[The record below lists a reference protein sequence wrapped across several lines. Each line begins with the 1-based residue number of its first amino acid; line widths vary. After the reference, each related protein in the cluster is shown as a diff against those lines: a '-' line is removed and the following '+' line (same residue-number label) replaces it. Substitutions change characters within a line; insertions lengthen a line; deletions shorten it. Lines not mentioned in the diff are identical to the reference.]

1 MKALADLKRRQMS
14 TNLAAPLLPDEDFD
28 YQPRSL
34 GKPARHGLRAVSP
47 QEMPILSDSMEVDQ
61 DEFDRTTRDSQRMV
75 SNISTNMV
83 MRPTFTN
90 RVKATTITT
99 PKLTTDEFIQVRLA
113 TVRESTRHCYW
124 PSDVVAR
131 FAAADVIR

>member
-14 TNLAAPLLPDEDFD
+14 TATAAELQPEDFN
-28 YQPRSL
+28 YHPASSA
-34 GKPARHGLRAVSP
+34 KPSRHGLHAVSP
-47 QEMPILSDSMEVDQ
+47 LEMPLPSDPLEVDEV
-61 DEFDRTTRDSQRMV
+61 EFAKAARDSQRMV
-75 SNISTNMV
+75 SNVATRLVI
-83 MRPTFTN
+83 RPTFTN
-90 RVKATTITT
+90 KVKATTVTT

>member
-1 MKALADLKRRQMS
+1 MKALADLKRLKIS
-14 TNLAAPLLPDEDFD
+14 TVPLPDEDFE
-28 YQPRSL
+28 YQPLPL
-34 GKPARHGLRAVSP
+34 GKASRHGLHAVAP
-47 QEMPILSDSMEVDQ
+47 MEMPSQSDSFGVD
-61 DEFDRTTRDSQRMV
+61 DAEFARAAR
-75 SNISTNMV
+75 STV
-83 MRPTFTN
+83 ATN
-90 RVKATTITT
+90 RLIRPSFGNQGKVESMTT